1 MCVCSGRRLER
12 VEQVVSVWCRLF
24 DVEEQGV
31 HPTLTWHRGQRMP
44 GARPPVSQLYQRA
57 VPTEWVHYHLRTYPQ
72 TILSAVQLRGTIE
85 KMQQLFW
92 HRIGRM
98 QFSYIFACYKD
109 AEWQMAILKS
119 INVLITFESCSH
131 LSDKKKKEKSTTLR
145 LRPSSNTTSRSQTIH
160 GEQVC
165 GISIN

>member
-1 MCVCSGRRLER
+1 MCLQWTEAGASGA
-12 VEQVVSVWCRLF
+12 S
-24 DVEEQGV
+24 
-31 HPTLTWHRGQRMP
+31 GQRVVQTVRCGGAGSAPNPHLAP
-44 GARPPVSQLYQRA
+44 GAKNARGSTSSLSTVPASSAHRVSALPP
-57 VPTEWVHYHLRTYPQ
+57 TYIPQ

-131 LSDKKKKEKSTTLR
+131 LSDKKKNKKHNTKAKTFIKHNKQI
-145 LRPSSNTTSRSQTIH
+145 SNNTWRA
-160 GEQVC
+160 GVRD
-165 GISIN
+165 